1 MLVAFVIFVMAIIL
15 LIFVCVFVPT
25 AHVDAESPLNF
36 VMFRSPGQGRY
47 SEQLVNLWIRKS
59 WRTDDAK
66 IPCRFES
73 GYPSNVPVSNRKLVL
88 YSHGNAEDLM
98 SCTFFLQELSDKLQM
113 DAVTWDYSG
122 YGLNPLDK
130 FERTVDGLNLSLKT
144 VLDHMVTSGYKMSN
158 IILWGYSL
166 GTGPSTSLAGSICR
180 NNEPTNSLMGLIL
193 FGAYSSIIDVV
204 KDHAAP
210 VADIF
215 SERWNNKVAI
225 TTVKCPVLLM
235 HGQSDGL
242 ISFKH
247 SMKLKD

>member
-1 MLVAFVIFVMAIIL
+1 
-15 LIFVCVFVPT
+15 
-25 AHVDAESPLNF
+25 
-36 VMFRSPGQGRY
+36 
-47 SEQLVNLWIRKS
+47 
-59 WRTDDAK
+59 
-66 IPCRFES
+66 
-73 GYPSNVPVSNRKLVL
+73 
-88 YSHGNAEDLM
+88 M

-247 SMKLKD
+247 SMKLKDACMNNGNTNVSLVLFPNVGHTQFSWTEAMKEVTRWMEKNSISH